1 MAGHCCRSC
10 LAIPAK
16 IVNQKIQQME
26 QSTFTPIFSGSR
38 AFTLGVELEFQLV
51 DCRSFDLVPRANS
64 ILKNLA
70 LEGNDRIAPEFL
82 QSIIEM
88 QTGICDTVND
98 VAADLSRLIHL
109 VEDVAVNEACYLY
122 STSLHPFAEPSV
134 QVLSKGERYQRIMDE
149 LQLVGRQFITQGM
162 HVHVGMPDG
171 DTAIKVCDIIQPYL
185 PILLALSSSS
195 PFFRGQDTG
204 FQSYRTKLFEL
215 LPLAGIFGYLGNW
228 QGFAEEVNNLH
239 AHQAIKRL
247 KDLWWDVRPSPG
259 FGTVEVRICDLPCR
273 FYSILGLTAV
283 IQALAA
289 CLAEINLSS
298 RPVSLQL
305 LKYNKWQAA
314 RYGLDGRFVDIYG
327 LLGSSDLTF
336 RQAADKLFQ
345 LIQPVTDRFHTT
357 GYVRE
362 LCKILEQGTGADRQR
377 QLAGGEKKNFKEMI
391 ISLRNDYWLREQ

>member
-1 MAGHCCRSC
+1 
-10 LAIPAK
+10 
-16 IVNQKIQQME
+16 ME
-26 QSTFTPIFSGSR
+26 DSTFTPVFNGNR
-38 AFTLGVELEFQLV
+38 ACTLGVELEFQLV
-51 DCRSFDLVPRANS
+51 DCHSLDLVPRVNS
-64 ILKNLA
+64 ILKDLVP
-70 LEGNDRIAPEFL
+70 EGSDRIAPEFL
-82 QSIIEM
+82 QSIIEL

-109 VEDVAVNEACYLY
+109 LEDTAVNENCYLY
-122 STSLHPFAEPSV
+122 STSLHPFADPSA

-195 PFFRGQDTG
+195 PFFCGRDTG
-204 FQSYRTKLFEL
+204 FQSYRTKLFEA

-228 QGFAEEVNNLH
+228 QGYAEEVTHLH
-239 AHQAIKRL
+239 THQAIGGL
-247 KDLWWDVRPSPG
+247 KDLWWDVRPSPE

-273 FYSILGLTAV
+273 FYSILGLTAA

-289 CLAEINLSS
+289 YLAEAHLSS

-314 RYGLDGRFVDIYG
+314 RHGLNGRFVDIYG
-327 LLGSSDLTF
+327 LLGSSDLTL

-345 LIQPVTDRFHTT
+345 LLRPVTDQFQTT

-362 LCKILEQGTGADRQR
+362 LYKVLKQGTGADQQR
-377 QLAGGEKKNFKEMI
+377 QLAEGEKKKFKEMI

>member
-1 MAGHCCRSC
+1 
-10 LAIPAK
+10 
-16 IVNQKIQQME
+16 ME
-26 QSTFTPIFSGSR
+26 DSAFTPVFNGSR
-38 AFTLGVELEFQLV
+38 ACTLGVELEFQLV
-51 DCRSFDLVPRANS
+51 DCHSLDLVPRVNS
-64 ILKNLA
+64 ILKDLVP
-70 LEGNDRIAPEFL
+70 EGSDRIDRIAREFL
-82 QSIIEM
+82 QSIIEL
-88 QTGICDTVND
+88 QTGVCDTVND
-98 VAADLSRLIHL
+98 VAADLSQLIHL
-109 VEDVAVNEACYLY
+109 LEDAAVNENCYLY
-122 STSLHPFAEPSV
+122 STSLHPFADPFA

-195 PFFRGQDTG
+195 PFFCGRDTG
-204 FQSYRTKLFEL
+204 FQSYRTKLFEA

-239 AHQAIKRL
+239 AHQAIERL

-259 FGTVEVRICDLPCR
+259 FGTVEIRICDLPCR
-273 FYSILGLTAV
+273 FYSILGLTAA

-289 CLAEINLSS
+289 YLAEVHLSS

-314 RYGLDGRFVDIYG
+314 RHGLNGRFVDVYG
-327 LLGSSDLTF
+327 LLGNSDLTL

-345 LIQPVTDRFHTT
+345 LLRPVTDRLQTT
-357 GYVRE
+357 GYILE
-362 LCKILEQGTGADRQR
+362 LYKILEQGTGADQQR
-377 QLAGGEKKNFKEMI
+377 QLAGGEKKKFKEMI

>member
-122 STSLHPFAEPSV
+122 STSS
-134 QVLSKGERYQRIMDE
+134 
-149 LQLVGRQFITQGM
+149 
-162 HVHVGMPDG
+162 
-171 DTAIKVCDIIQPYL
+171 
-185 PILLALSSSS
+185 ILLRSPLS
-195 PFFRGQDTG
+195 
-204 FQSYRTKLFEL
+204 
-215 LPLAGIFGYLGNW
+215 
-228 QGFAEEVNNLH
+228 
-239 AHQAIKRL
+239 
-247 KDLWWDVRPSPG
+247 
-259 FGTVEVRICDLPCR
+259 
-273 FYSILGLTAV
+273 
-283 IQALAA
+283 
-289 CLAEINLSS
+289 
-298 RPVSLQL
+298 
-305 LKYNKWQAA
+305 
-314 RYGLDGRFVDIYG
+314 RY
-327 LLGSSDLTF
+327 
-336 RQAADKLFQ
+336 
-345 LIQPVTDRFHTT
+345 
-357 GYVRE
+357 
-362 LCKILEQGTGADRQR
+362 
-377 QLAGGEKKNFKEMI
+377 
-391 ISLRNDYWLREQ
+391 